1 MTEIE
6 KILSYLKFFHYRP
19 WEEDKLE
26 ECKKLL
32 ATMSREELRVVRHSR
47 WMDKDSALYPALFD
61 HLFYNELKSVVKKLN
76 EMTTPDL
83 LQELKTTKSSY
94 KKEKIPVILLERY
107 DSMKDEERKQVFK
120 ILLRKGVVDNNL
132 INRINYEAIC
142 NY

>member
-6 KILSYLKFFHYRP
+6 KVLSYLKFFHYRP

-47 WMDKDSALYPALFD
+47 WMDKDNALYPALFE
-61 HLFYNELKSVVKKLN
+61 HLFHDELKSVVKKLN

-94 KKEKIPVILLERY
+94 KKEKIPDILLERY
-107 DSMKDEERKQVFK
+107 DSMEDEERKQVFK
-120 ILLRKGVVDNNL
+120 ILLRKGFVDKNSNKL
-132 INRINYEAIC
+132 NQL
-142 NY
+142 

>member
-1 MTEIE
+1 
-6 KILSYLKFFHYRP
+6 
-19 WEEDKLE
+19 
-26 ECKKLL
+26 
-32 ATMSREELRVVRHSR
+32 MSREELRIVRHSR

-61 HLFYNELKSVVKKLN
+61 HYLFYNELKSVVKKLN

-120 ILLRKGVVDNNL
+120 ILLRKGVVDNNV